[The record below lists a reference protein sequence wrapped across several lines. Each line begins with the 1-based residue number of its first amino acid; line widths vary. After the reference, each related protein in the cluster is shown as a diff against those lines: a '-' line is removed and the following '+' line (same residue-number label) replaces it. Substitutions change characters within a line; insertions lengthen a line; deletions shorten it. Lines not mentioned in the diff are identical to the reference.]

1 MAGCERAFVPANN
14 NLPCDVSSF
23 VPFVSKPNGE
33 FVILDMDQKINI
45 YINDDDINNNKKSL
59 LTHSKQI
66 AIYKLKLKKKRT
78 IKTYLQFISIK
89 KLFSSTFNNN
99 NSNNNNN
106 NNNKLY

>member
-1 MAGCERAFVPANN
+1 MTTH
-14 NLPCDVSSF
+14 S
-23 VPFVSKPNGE
+23 
-33 FVILDMDQKINI
+33 
-45 YINDDDINNNKKSL
+45 KSL

-66 AIYKLKLKKKRT
+66 AIYKLKFKKKRT

-99 NSNNNNN
+99 SNNNNNNN